1 MPDAMAVSGRAFRT
15 GNPPEA
21 RQCRAVGREA
31 QPGIRVWQGEQ
42 YAASR
47 QDMAKPA
54 ASWTQRDFM
63 ESWDS
68 YSAGR

>member
-1 MPDAMAVSGRAFRT
+1 MPDAMAVSGRAFHT

-21 RQCRAVGREA
+21 RHSRAVGRKA
-31 QPGIRVWQGEQ
+31 QPVIRVGQGER

-47 QDMAKPA
+47 QGMAKPA
-54 ASWTQRDFM
+54 ASWTQRAFM
-63 ESWDS
+63 ESWNS